1 MDSSVKIKIKSIVQ
15 SILPGAKIILF
26 GSRARGDNNN
36 DSDYDFLLITKK
48 QFSLR
53 EKLICRGKINLL
65 LVYALHSPVDVLLNS
80 EQEINIKKT
89 LPGHIVRWAIK
100 EGVEL

>member
-1 MDSSVKIKIKSIVQ
+1 MNSAVQIKSIVQ
-15 SILPGAKIILF
+15 SILPEAKVILF
-26 GSRARGDNNN
+26 GSRARGDNNK

-53 EKLICRGKINLL
+53 EKLVFRAEINRL
-65 LVYALHSPVDVLLNS
+65 LVYALHSPVDILLNS
-80 EQEINIKKT
+80 EQEINEKKN

>member
-1 MDSSVKIKIKSIVQ
+1 MNSAVQIKSIVQ
-15 SILPGAKIILF
+15 SILPEAKVILF
-26 GSRARGDNNN
+26 GSRARGDNNK

-53 EKLICRGKINLL
+53 EKLFFRAEINRL
-65 LVYALHSPVDVLLNS
+65 LVYALHSPVDILLNS
-80 EQEINIKKT
+80 EQEINEKKN